1 MIIPKILQM
10 VSSTT
15 RFYMSCLL
23 GIKSTGWSIFLRI
36 IYFRRHQRGGG
47 GGGSTLYE
55 IYIGFC
61 PRIDYHNI
69 MHIDCLTYDY
79 SICET
84 VFLLPIYMVKKRDVM

>member
-1 MIIPKILQM
+1 MQSDQSALFRLHILKAYLYSKASM
-10 VSSTT
+10 
-15 RFYMSCLL
+15 F
-23 GIKSTGWSIFLRI
+23 K
-36 IYFRRHQRGGG
+36 G

-61 PRIDYHNI
+61 PRIDFHNS

-79 SICET
+79 SICDI